1 MNCYYA
7 NLFDKRKDD
16 PRYNTSY
23 PLLPSHWARY
33 RAEGPLPFDG
43 EEELSLYIHIPFCQQ
58 LCSFCEYTRMVCPSA
73 GLQLGYVGTV
83 ARDVAR
89 FVRQHPGVRLL
100 GFDIGGGT
108 PTALQPE
115 AFSQLMD
122 AFASAAGSLPLA
134 DDFEPSIEATFAT
147 VTRAKAAA
155 IAAAGIR
162 RVSLGVQSA
171 SSAVL
176 SENHRRN
183 ADVGHMQAVMA
194 MLHTEGIAKVNLDM
208 MYGLKGQSLDSL
220 GQDLRVIGL
229 LNPEQVTLY
238 ELRTNMIA
246 ERSHMS
252 KAQLLEAYATLHQGL
267 TAMGYH
273 ARFGE
278 NTFSK
283 SAADKGVS
291 SYLRSRMLYGA
302 SYKGFGIAAQS
313 MSREGLAYNVGKSQ
327 RGLRSLLG
335 RDTFAEEF
343 TYMLPPAERAAKY
356 IAIGAYNGSFSLR
369 RLSAILG
376 TDGARHYRGQLDFCL
391 ANGLLTLDPDGD
403 RVAITRK
410 GFGHYGAVFS
420 LFYAPWAR
428 GGARQESAEA

>member
-1 MNCYYA
+1 MNHYA
-7 NLFDKRKDD
+7 NLFDERKDD

-23 PLLPSHWARY
+23 PLLPGHWAQY
-33 RAEGPLPFDG
+33 RAEGPLPFGAD
-43 EEELSLYIHIPFCQQ
+43 EQLSLYIHIPFCQQ
-58 LCSFCEYTRMVCPSA
+58 LCSFCEYTRMVCPGA
-73 GLQLGYVGTV
+73 GLQRAYVDAVG
-83 ARDVAR
+83 RDVAS
-89 FVRQHPGVRLL
+89 FVQRHPGVRLL

-108 PTALQPE
+108 PTALEPE
-115 AFSQLMD
+115 AFGRLMHT
-122 AFASAAGSLPLA
+122 FAATVGSLPLA
-134 DDFEPSIEATFAT
+134 AGFEPSIEATFGT
-147 VTRAKAAA
+147 LTRDKAAA

-176 SENHRRN
+176 SENHRRS
-183 ADVGHMQAVMA
+183 AGVEMMQAVMA
-194 MLHTEGIAKVNLDM
+194 MLHAEGIKKVNLDM

-220 GQDLRVIGL
+220 GLDLRTIGL

-246 ERSHMS
+246 ESSHMG
-252 KAQLLEAYATLHQGL
+252 KDELLEAYATLHQGL

-283 SAADKGVS
+283 SPADKGVS

-302 SYKGFGIAAQS
+302 SYKGFGLSAQS
-313 MSREGLAYNVGKSQ
+313 MSGEGLAYNVGKNR
-327 RGLRSLLG
+327 RGLKALLS
-335 RDTFAEEF
+335 RDTFGEEY
-343 TYMLPPAERAAKY
+343 TYLLPPAERAAKY

-376 TDGARHYRGQLDFCL
+376 TDSARHYRGQLDFCL
-391 ANGLLTLDPDGD
+391 SHGLLALDDDGD
-403 RVAITRK
+403 RVVVTRK
-410 GFGHYGAVFS
+410 GFVHYGAVFS
-420 LFYAPWAR
+420 LFYAP
-428 GGARQESAEA
+428 